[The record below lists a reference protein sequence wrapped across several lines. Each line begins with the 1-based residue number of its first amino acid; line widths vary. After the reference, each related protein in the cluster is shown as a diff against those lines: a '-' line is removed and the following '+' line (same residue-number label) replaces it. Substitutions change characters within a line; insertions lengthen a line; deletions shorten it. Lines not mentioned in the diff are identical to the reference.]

1 MRIRAIPTFAAAAL
15 VLATSASA
23 EPPSPFKQKY
33 KDAIMRLN
41 ADEKNLAQ
49 ELDKLFDVAGG
60 KYRPR
65 VRQLLDTKKELVQRV
80 MNYDDLVAR
89 FTPNF
94 RVLSN
99 SCHAISTKHGELES
113 QYADI
118 DRNAD
123 DFAQFAQDIQGE
135 RNHFLNVLTRLGQN
149 TRELCEQSE
158 KVGSDLP

>member
-1 MRIRAIPTFAAAAL
+1 MRIRSIPLLVVAAL
-15 VLATSASA
+15 TLATSALA

-80 MNYDDLVAR
+80 MAYDDLVAR

-94 RVLSN
+94 RALSN
-99 SCHAISTKHGELES
+99 SCRAISAKHGELEA

-123 DFAQFAQDIQGE
+123 DFAQFAQDISTE
-135 RNHFLNVLTRLGQN
+135 RNHFLNLLTRLGQN
-149 TRELCEQSE
+149 TRELCEQSD
-158 KVGSDLP
+158 KVASDLP

>member
-1 MRIRAIPTFAAAAL
+1 MRTRTIPTVVAAAL
-15 VLATSASA
+15 VLVTTASA
-23 EPPSPFKQKY
+23 EPPSPFKPKY

-94 RVLSN
+94 RALSN
-99 SCHAISTKHGELES
+99 SCHAILTKQGELES
-113 QYADI
+113 QYGDI

-123 DFAQFAQDIQGE
+123 DFGQFAQDIAGE

-158 KVGSDLP
+158 KVASDLP